1 MSELMTGYHQITF
14 DEYLSAKQ
22 EITTRLMDMS
32 EDFVVIGYL
41 LRQIDA
47 NKAYEQ
53 DGYSSLKDFAKA
65 EYNLSES
72 SVSRFMAINKAFSE
86 DGFSRNLITEYRGY
100 GYSKLQEMLTLDVQD
115 RELVTEATTVAEI
128 REIKAFEREE
138 KQLAK
143 EEEKIER
150 VEAEV
155 VSEGPLK
162 KMEEF
167 VEKSQCEVVSEPR
180 REYSN
185 LEQIII
191 EFFRDKRDL
200 LTEIYQM
207 SSVEDIV
214 ECINPTGNKTFKYK
228 IFMLFMYGFGE
239 GVVLKQ
245 MLKDNVKY
253 SWQQFVDATVS
264 VFSETYT
271 DHDSVW
277 ENFYG
282 VTSMKTENMH
292 VSEEKSVEKKVEQDR
307 DFSTKT
313 EDLEEKK
320 EVVQASQEQLPA
332 EDELEGQMHIEDY
345 PEAIPEG
352 FATSQDREK
361 SIKTADLEDGVI
373 EVGKLTW
380 KKSDGTWGLKKIDIV
395 GLPNELYAVAYKLMK
410 YENTGLSPEQI
421 EDMLNEK

>member
-138 KQLAK
+138 KKLEK

-155 VSEGPLK
+155 VSEGTLK
-162 KMEEF
+162 KNEEF
-167 VEKSQCEVVSEPR
+167 VENTLCEVVSEPR

-282 VTSMKTENMH
+282 VTSIKTENVH
-292 VSEEKSVEKKVEQDR
+292 VSEDEPKEEVATSQDR
-307 DFSTKT
+307 EKSTKT
-313 EDLEEKK
+313 EDLEE
-320 EVVQASQEQLPA
+320 
-332 EDELEGQMHIEDY
+332 
-345 PEAIPEG
+345 
-352 FATSQDREK
+352 EK
-361 SIKTADLEDGVI
+361 I
-373 EVGKLTW
+373 EVGRLTW
-380 KKSDGTWGLKKIDIV
+380 KNPDGTWGLKKLDITS
-395 GLPNELYAVAYKLMK
+395 LPNELYAVAYKLMK